1 MLYLMISI
9 LYKNTGLPIDKI
21 KKCIGDPEADVEN
34 ELLKTEQ
41 ELQVIQLL
49 RKTIC
54 YCGSI

>member
-1 MLYLMISI
+1 MISI
-9 LYKNTGLPIDKI
+9 LYINTGLPIDKI

-49 RKTIC
+49 QKTIC